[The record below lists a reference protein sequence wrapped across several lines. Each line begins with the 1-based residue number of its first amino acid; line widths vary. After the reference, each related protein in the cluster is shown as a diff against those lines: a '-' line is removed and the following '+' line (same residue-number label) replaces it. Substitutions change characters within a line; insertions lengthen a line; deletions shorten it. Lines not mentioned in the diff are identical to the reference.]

1 MGYLLVASRDSIPI
15 MGHLV
20 EDGVFVIGK
29 QLARYRAKKNKEH
42 DVGALSRLFELDGI
56 GVENEHASLTI
67 KGDQMVLER
76 LNRKASLYVNKRL
89 VKSTLLKLTDT
100 VAVGPFTLKFVE
112 EGQEND
118 FDLNAL
124 KARIHNELVEKLDLS
139 KIRIEEFSDRELWQR
154 CSVVIDA
161 ILGASYVPEGVD
173 KARLKLEV
181 LREALGLGP
190 LEQLLAEKDVSEIM
204 VNSKN
209 EIWVERKGKLQQDK
223 DLSFTSDEQVINVI
237 GRIVAPLG
245 RRIDES
251 SPLVDARLKDGSR
264 VNAIIPPLALR
275 GPSITIR
282 KFPESKLTYKDL
294 VKFGS
299 MTDGMA
305 HFLQTAVEGR
315 RNIVIAGGTGSGKTT
330 LLNVLS
336 NFIPPD
342 ERVVTM
348 EDSAELKLYQPNL
361 VSLESRPSNIEGK
374 GAIPIRD
381 LVKNALRMRPDRII
395 VGECR
400 SGETLDMLQAMNT
413 GHDGSLTTLHANTPE
428 DATLRIE
435 TMVMMAGFDLPIRV
449 IRMQI
454 ASAVHL
460 IVQQNRLSDGS
471 RRVMAVSEVAG
482 VTEQGEIALK
492 DIFRYIRTGFDEHQ
506 NVTGYFT
513 ATGYIPRFIKEF
525 ERMGMKINRAIFEPI
540 KTETQEEADDS

>member
-1 MGYLLVASRDSIPI
+1 MPYLIEASRDKIPVL
-15 MGHLV
+15 GVTLA
-20 EDGVFVIGK
+20 DGVYVIGTHPRASKSK
-29 QLARYRAKKNKEH
+29 QAITP
-42 DVGALSRLFELDGI
+42 VFLDPPGI
-56 GVENEHASLTI
+56 ETEHARLTV
-67 KGDQMVLER
+67 KGEEILLER
-76 LNRKASLYVNKRL
+76 LARKQPLKVNHRTVL
-89 VKSTLLKLTDT
+89 SCVLRLTDSIQI
-100 VAVGPFTLKFVE
+100 GDYELSFIE
-112 EGQEND
+112 EGAKK
-118 FDLNAL
+118 DLDINAL
-124 KARIHNELVEKLDLS
+124 RARMHAELVDKLDLS
-139 KIRIEEFSDRELWQR
+139 KIKLEELSDKDLWDRCELVLD
-154 CSVVIDA
+154 SIVN
-161 ILGASYVPEGVD
+161 ASYIPEGVD
-173 KARLKLEV
+173 TAKLKLDV

-190 LEQLLAEKDVSEIM
+190 LEELLAEKDVSEIM
-204 VNSKN
+204 VNNKD
-209 EIWVERKGKLQQDK
+209 EIWVERKGKLQQDEA
-223 DLSFTSDEQVINVI
+223 LSFTSNEQVINVI

-282 KFPESKLTYKDL
+282 KFPENKLTDQDL
-294 VKFGS
+294 VGFGS
-299 MTDGMA
+299 MSGAMA
-305 HFLQTAVEGR
+305 EFLRFAVEGR

-348 EDSAELKLYQPNL
+348 EDSAELKLFQPNL
-361 VSLESRPSNIEGK
+361 VSLESRPPNIEGK

-435 TMVMMAGFDLPIRV
+435 TMVMMAGFDLPVRV

-454 ASAVHL
+454 SSAVHL
-460 IVQQNRLSDGS
+460 IIQQNRLSDGS
-471 RRVMAVSEVAG
+471 RKVLAIAEVTG
-482 VTEQGEIALK
+482 VNDRGEIELK
-492 DIFRYIRTGFDEHQ
+492 NIFEFRRTGFDEHQ
-506 NVTGYFT
+506 RVTGYFT
-513 ATGYIPRFIKEF
+513 ATGYVPRFVQEF
-525 ERMGMKINRAIFEPI
+525 RRMGIPLREDIFEEASP
-540 KTETQEEADDS
+540 QEGGDGAS